1 MKNNETDECVRV
13 SVIIPC
19 YNDGAYIPDAVDS
32 IKRQTF
38 TDYEIVVINDGST
51 DKTTMDVLKQLEGNG
66 VRVLHKK
73 NEGVSTARNYGITR
87 SAGEY
92 ILTLDAD
99 DKFSESFMERAVK
112 ILDDNTEIGCVTC
125 YAQYFGI
132 NTRHIR
138 KPEEPAIAD
147 ILNESYIDG
156 SLMYRRQ
163 CWIDAGGYDTEL
175 EGVEDWDFIIC
186 VIEKG
191 WKIHV
196 IPEPLFYYRVTQ
208 KSLYENTRY
217 KKPKQ
222 MKRIVENHLELYQ
235 QHVAD
240 CIYER
245 EKKIQDLELKLTE
258 FSKAYQNSWNYKI
271 GRTVLSPFRKI
282 FRNFHNRK

>member
-1 MKNNETDECVRV
+1 LKNNETDECVRV

-132 NTRHIR
+132 NTRWMQTINSPNH
-138 KPEEPAIAD
+138 
-147 ILNESYIDG
+147 S
-156 SLMYRRQ
+156 
-163 CWIDAGGYDTEL
+163 
-175 EGVEDWDFIIC
+175 
-186 VIEKG
+186 
-191 WKIHV
+191 WK
-196 IPEPLFYYRVTQ
+196 ERL
-208 KSLYENTRY
+208 RY
-217 KKPKQ
+217 
-222 MKRIVENHLELYQ
+222 
-235 QHVAD
+235 
-240 CIYER
+240 
-245 EKKIQDLELKLTE
+245 
-258 FSKAYQNSWNYKI
+258 
-271 GRTVLSPFRKI
+271 
-282 FRNFHNRK
+282 